1 MKPNSFDYTCKV
13 TLPIKKDINHW
24 FCGNHRPLNLQTR
37 WDAFPMPLVDDVLM
51 QLGKTQWF
59 FALNLQFG
67 FWQIKMALEDIHK
80 FALITKFK
88 LFDYTI
94 MPFGMKNATNIFSR
108 TMTEVFGAYLDKFL
122 KVFMD
127 DLNVHNLRWE
137 EHMEHLWNVL
147 LKLREVNL
155 KFNLGKCE
163 LAKTS
168 FTFLGHCK
176 SWWYTTRSKKS
187 KGHN

>member
-1 MKPNSFDYTCKV
+1 
-13 TLPIKKDINHW
+13 
-24 FCGNHRPLNLQTR
+24 
-37 WDAFPMPLVDDVLM
+37 
-51 QLGKTQWF
+51 
-59 FALNLQFG
+59 
-67 FWQIKMALEDIHK
+67 
-80 FALITKFK
+80 
-88 LFDYTI
+88 
-94 MPFGMKNATNIFSR
+94 
-108 TMTEVFGAYLDKFL
+108 
-122 KVFMD
+122 MD